1 MNLRNLKVTGAWFQ
15 VGGNLI
21 AAIGT
26 TRGFVGEEDA
36 ESELVIVG
44 SSLQALGYILQL
56 VKPDRVVENIE
67 EKKDIK
73 SEEEKIKK
81 RSESLEKTGIELLA
95 LGNVSNVIGT
105 FFNRQRKMKGNDYLI
120 ITGNSLQSVG
130 AFLGVEAAL
139 LNKITDIPWLI
150 VFGNSL
156 QSLGAGMQAYQ
167 GIHNISKG
175 EKEERGEIDKKNLT
189 DKEKEEEGEDERLT
203 GLIGI
208 WIQAIGTL
216 ISAIGLTEIETE
228 NKRDNLKID
237 KGS

>member
-36 ESELVIVG
+36 ESALVIVG

-67 EKKDIK
+67 EKKDIR

-105 FFNRQRKMKGNDYLI
+105 FFNRQRKMKENDYLI

-130 AFLGVEAAL
+130 AFLGVESAL

-167 GIHNISKG
+167 GIYNISKG
-175 EKEERGEIDKKNLT
+175 EKEEIDKKNLT
-189 DKEKEEEGEDERLT
+189 DKEKEEEREDERLT

-228 NKRDNLKID
+228 NKRDNLEID